1 MNSTEKVLGLETSLF
16 SLRLGVFVV
25 MFMWTLD
32 KLINPGHTVSI
43 FQRYYMIEGLG
54 ESLVYVLGALQLILV
69 LSFVAGLKKRFT
81 YGAVLL
87 LHFLSTISTWG
98 KLIDPWSAP
107 NLLFYTAIP
116 MLAAA
121 FTLYK
126 LRDHD
131 NYLTLDKKIKSV

>member
-1 MNSTEKVLGLETSLF
+1 MNTSEKIKGLEISLF
-16 SLRLGVFVV
+16 ALRVGVFIV
-25 MFMWTLD
+25 MLMWTLD
-32 KLINPGHTVSI
+32 KLINPGHTISI

-54 ESLVYVLGALQLILV
+54 ETIVYTIGALQLLLVLAFVAGVKKRITYGAILV
-69 LSFVAGLKKRFT
+69 LHS
-81 YGAVLL
+81 
-87 LHFLSTISTWG
+87 LSTISTWS

-131 NYLTLDKKIKSV
+131 NFLSIN